1 MPTSVSDVTCVP
13 DMSLPVACLGKGPP
27 TASHGREAAWLHQ
40 NPAVSSTQTQSGL
53 QSGPCIWSPRHKPH
67 TEVLPVLFNCV
78 ALSVPI
84 LLMQL
89 KLMPPGNCPGVFVI
103 PSTAPRS
110 LHVASQCA
118 FPSWGRRGHVEGTGR
133 RDNPDPRASE
143 EPVASFSEF
152 GLAPSP

>member
-1 MPTSVSDVTCVP
+1 MPTSVSDIMCMP

-89 KLMPPGNCPGVFVI
+89 KLMPPGNCPGGVCHSKHCTPF
-103 PSTAPRS
+103 PPRRLPVRFS
-110 LHVASQCA
+110 FMGS
-118 FPSWGRRGHVEGTGR
+118 EGTCR
-133 RDNPDPRASE
+133 RHRKERQPR
-143 EPVASFSEF
+143 
-152 GLAPSP
+152 PSCL